1 MIPKLNTIVTEKLR
15 PEHFGDPINQHH
27 SSFQTN
33 SLESLDQLRNTL
45 PNVRWISVVVSWFA
59 TSLDGGHCEILPG
72 VEYKNTYTSPDEWR
86 VSHWSRATAHLVSQ
100 IDGRPQYGGTVND
113 ASLIRYLVE
122 LRKQGFKIMLYPIIM
137 VDVAG
142 KPWRGRIK
150 GDQDSIP
157 EFFKKYNYFILHYA
171 NLVTNNQ
178 FIKTSDILI
187 NSSLVDAFIIGSE
200 MIGLTTSKNQQIT
213 LFQP

>member
-1 MIPKLNTIVTEKLR
+1 M
-15 PEHFGDPINQHH
+15 
-27 SSFQTN
+27 
-33 SLESLDQLRNTL
+33 
-45 PNVRWISVVVSWFA
+45 
-59 TSLDGGHCEILPG
+59 
-72 VEYKNTYTSPDEWR
+72 
-86 VSHWSRATAHLVSQ
+86 
-100 IDGRPQYGGTVND
+100 ND